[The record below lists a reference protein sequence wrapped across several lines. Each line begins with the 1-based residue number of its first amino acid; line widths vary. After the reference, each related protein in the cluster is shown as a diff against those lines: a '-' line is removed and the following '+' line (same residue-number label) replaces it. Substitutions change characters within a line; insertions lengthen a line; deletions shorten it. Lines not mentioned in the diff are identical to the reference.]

1 VAHNTLRALPITML
15 MVLQLSSSGLA
26 QERGAVSEKGA
37 SRAHFLEA
45 HERARKEARL
55 RHDQL
60 RPEPAIS
67 QDELVSLIQQ
77 KVKYVFVI
85 YQENRSFD
93 SYFGTFPGANGLFS
107 QPALATPGFVQTLV
121 NTDGSVGTISPF
133 RIGPAEYAADTDDID
148 HSHALTIAKMDIQ
161 NGTALMDKYAVTEE
175 LKYSAKGNPSLQAKQ
190 FGELSMAYED
200 CDTVP
205 LLWAHADRFV
215 LFDNIFESMTGP
227 STPGNLS
234 IIGAQSGLTQ
244 WALHPNQSA
253 TVPVISDPN
262 PFWGSPSDK
271 SASKLPVNPK
281 DYPGATTGPNL
292 TYATLPLSMLL
303 STAAT
308 VTATDPSG
316 ATDLADVQDDVAFLG
331 RLSQPAVAFG
341 WYQEGFDQEAT
352 DTDGPVTADGSHA
365 SYVTHHNSPSYFGY
379 VANTPTLRKQL
390 HGLGD
395 FYTDLQNNKLPAAGG
410 LFYVKGGQTNTL
422 GLTPANP
429 NATVQKSFLGDDDH
443 PAYSDS
449 QISEAMVA
457 HTINA
462 IAASPYWPQSAIII
476 TWDDSEGDY
485 DHVPPPIVNNGPD
498 KTAFSFGPRVPLILI
513 SPYAKLGYISH
524 EQGSQA
530 SVVKFVDTVFGLPPL
545 ATLPDELLGR
555 YLGLAQFGQQDV
567 GPQDALTPGV
577 SDLLD
582 AFSTSRL
589 MGLADP
595 LTPDYAIVDENFV
608 LNIPQ
613 STGLGCSDLGII
625 PTDRQLGIRNNI
637 PADFNP
643 RPKTLPGLVSH

>member
-1 VAHNTLRALPITML
+1 
-15 MVLQLSSSGLA
+15 
-26 QERGAVSEKGA
+26 
-37 SRAHFLEA
+37 
-45 HERARKEARL
+45 
-55 RHDQL
+55 
-60 RPEPAIS
+60 
-67 QDELVSLIQQ
+67 
-77 KVKYVFVI
+77 
-85 YQENRSFD
+85 
-93 SYFGTFPGANGLFS
+93 
-107 QPALATPGFVQTLV
+107 
-121 NTDGSVGTISPF
+121 
-133 RIGPAEYAADTDDID
+133 
-148 HSHALTIAKMDIQ
+148 
-161 NGTALMDKYAVTEE
+161 
-175 LKYSAKGNPSLQAKQ
+175 
-190 FGELSMAYED
+190 
-200 CDTVP
+200 
-205 LLWAHADRFV
+205 
-215 LFDNIFESMTGP
+215 MTGP

-308 VTATDPSG
+308 VTATDPS
-316 ATDLADVQDDVAFLG
+316 ADTDLADIKDDVAFLG
-331 RLSQPAVAFG
+331 RLSQPAVTFG
-341 WYQEGFDQEAT
+341 WYQEGFDEEAT
-352 DTDGPVTADGSHA
+352 DTGGPVTADGTHA
-365 SYVTHHNSPSYFGY
+365 SYVTHHNGPQYFGY

-395 FYTDLQNNKLPAAGG
+395 FYTDLHNSSLPAAGG

-429 NATVQKSFLGDDDH
+429 NPTVQKNFLGDDDH

-498 KTAFSFGPRVPLILI
+498 KTAYSFGPRVPLILI

-595 LTPDYAIVDENFV
+595 LTPDYAIVDENYV
-608 LNIPQ
+608 LTLPPT
-613 STGLGCSDLGII
+613 TGLGCSDLGII